1 MIGIIEMTKK
11 PKTVEFE
18 EDWAKELLDEGLMT
32 PEGIANLEKLIKDA
46 IESNNKP
53 DETVH

>member
-32 PEGIANLEKLIKDA
+32 PEGIVNLEKLIKDA

>member
-1 MIGIIEMTKK
+1 MTKK
-11 PKTVEFE
+11 KTVEFD

-46 IESNNKP
+46 VESGMMPTPVDDKP
-53 DETVH
+53 DGTVH

>member
-1 MIGIIEMTKK
+1 MTKK
-11 PKTVEFE
+11 PKTVEFD

-46 IESNNKP
+46 IESNDKP

>member
-1 MIGIIEMTKK
+1 MIKK
-11 PKTVEFE
+11 PKTVEFD

-32 PEGIANLEKLIKDA
+32 PEDIANLEKLIKDA
-46 IESNNKP
+46 IESNDKP